1 MRLLLVEDDIDL
13 QTNLKHHLLEANY
26 TVDLASDGEE
36 GLFQA
41 SEYAYDAAIIDVGL
55 PKLDGISLITEL
67 RAQQISFPILVLT
80 ARDSWQDKVAGLDAG
95 ADDYL
100 TKPFHP
106 QELVARLKA
115 LIRRSAGKASPLVHN
130 GPFSINTSSYE
141 VCKDERPINLS
152 GSEYKL
158 FEFLMLHQGEV
169 KSKTVLTEHIYDQDF
184 DLDSNVIEVFIGR
197 LRKKLDPDN
206 HYNLIETLRGQG
218 YRLRSLAGETANDP
232 ENPANSAMAGRNADK
247 RHE

>member
-1 MRLLLVEDDIDL
+1 MRLLLVEDDIEL
-13 QTNLKHHLLEANY
+13 QDNLRQHLLDAHY
-26 TVDLASDGEE
+26 SVDVASDGEE

-41 SEYAYDAAIIDVGL
+41 LECDYDAAIVDVGL
-55 PKLDGISLITEL
+55 PKIDGIALIEQV
-67 RAQQISFPILVLT
+67 RSQQRDFPILILT

-115 LIRRSAGKASPLVHN
+115 LIRRSAGKASPVIIN
-130 GPFSINTSSYE
+130 GPFSLNTSSLE
-141 VCKDERPINLS
+141 VKRADEVINLS

-158 FEFLMLHQGEV
+158 FEFFMLHLGEV

-184 DLDSNVIEVFIGR
+184 DLDSNVIEVFIRR

-218 YRLRSLAGETANDP
+218 YRLRILTPD
-232 ENPANSAMAGRNADK
+232 NAP
-247 RHE
+247 